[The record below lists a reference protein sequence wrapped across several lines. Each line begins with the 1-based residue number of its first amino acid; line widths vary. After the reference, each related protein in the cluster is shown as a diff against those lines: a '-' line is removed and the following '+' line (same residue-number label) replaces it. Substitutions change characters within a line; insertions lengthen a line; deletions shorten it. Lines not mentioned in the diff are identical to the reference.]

1 MQADL
6 CLSQC
11 HMHRLPI
18 HELPAIC
25 ILENKHISEKKYVR
39 ENTLYFSLFTGSVI
53 ACSLCVE
60 HSFAEKKG
68 SVNSFCRKKES
79 VNSYCRKKG
88 TVNSIC

>member
-39 ENTLYFSLFTGSVI
+39 ENTPYFILFTVLSLPV
-53 ACSLCVE
+53 ACVLNII
-60 HSFAEKKG
+60 FAEKKG
-68 SVNSFCRKKES
+68 SVNSFCRKKGE
-79 VNSYCRKKG
+79 
-88 TVNSIC
+88 